1 MGLVV
6 RHAEAA
12 SHSALGV
19 FCYAAAKHGPAHIP
33 NYYRIELSSGLI
45 VSLLQEVK
53 TTSSAKMKPVF
64 VCLCS
69 QGVSF

>member
-19 FCYAAAKHGPAHIP
+19 VAMQLPSTVPAP

-45 VSLLQEVK
+45 VSLLEVK
-53 TTSSAKMKPVF
+53 NDEFRENETRF
-64 VCLCS
+64 LCLCS

>member
-45 VSLLQEVK
+45 VSLLEVK
-53 TTSSAKMKPVF
+53 NDEFRENETRF
-64 VCLCS
+64 LCLCS
-69 QGVSF
+69 E